1 MNIYLTWTVIIVTS
15 TMPRL
20 TKKKTPV
27 KNARV
32 NIVRYEDNESL
43 ACCHENEKC
52 PLQLR
57 GILKQRLFQHD
68 NQFYLCDFLAEQ
80 EE

>member
-1 MNIYLTWTVIIVTS
+1 MNIYLTWAVIIVTS
-15 TMPRL
+15 TMPKS
-20 TKKKTPV
+20 TKKKTPL

-32 NIVRYEDNESL
+32 NIVRYEDNERL
-43 ACCHENEKC
+43 ACCYENEKC
-52 PLQLR
+52 PLQVR

-68 NQFYLCDFLAEQ
+68 NEFYLSDFFAEQ